1 MDYRFVDSSVLQ
13 DCPAAVDMETGLID
27 VNKDVWD
34 NFDDFQQKFILAHE
48 EGHFV
53 LDTDYEDE
61 ADAYALK
68 KLFKTVPRS
77 LKRSLET
84 LYKVGIMDKERLERL
99 YVECLKLDAANG
111 NRRAAKILASN
122 YRNYLAGDSGIQPDN
137 DEENNENDYQPTHSE
152 ARLQKRQPEIRKKDL
167 TSNNGRQR
175 YSKTIKV
182 FGHEIFKAD
191 AILYL
196 TFAIFA
202 LAFYNTIKSN

>member
-122 YRNYLAGDSGIQPDN
+122 YRNYLVGDSESQPDN
-137 DEENNENDYQPTHSE
+137 DEENNEYDYRYLPPMPKGQP
-152 ARLQKRQPEIRKKDL
+152 KIRKKDMPY
-167 TSNNGRQR
+167 NNVSQR